1 MRQGVEVGLVAPVL
15 PRLDL
20 ADVVVPDDARGDLGE
35 LDLSEVDSGA
45 GGVA

>member
-1 MRQGVEVGLVAPVL
+1 MRQRVEVGLVAPVL
-15 PRLDL
+15 LRIDL

-35 LDLSEVDSGA
+35 LDLGEVDPGA